1 MESNKHAGTM
11 DRAKSMKNAAFDCPF
26 AGIIKP
32 AAAVP
37 VAHCP
42 TDPHLLEYVLEGNAF
57 VEVSGG
63 TTVIPAGYLCCIP
76 AGAELISYGDPETP
90 CRKISVQL
98 TGTLSD
104 KLLVF
109 FEINGILVTPCGV
122 PELFW
127 EIMDCAKGAAATRT
141 SETHGRIL
149 ELVFLLLSD
158 ATKERFFPS
167 RTTSPSLAERIRN
180 YMEGNL
186 YTNLSLDRIALHF
199 GFTKMHVIRVF
210 KQAYGQTPMQYL
222 LSRKISIAK
231 SLLKDTIMP
240 VGEIASLLRYS
251 NTQHFSAAFKKAVG
265 QTPHT
270 YRRSGDQ

>member
-1 MESNKHAGTM
+1 MQENDYTKALAAHESQNS
-11 DRAKSMKNAAFDCPF
+11 RAFDCPF
-26 AGIIKP
+26 AGVVKP

-37 VAHCP
+37 VAHRP
-42 TDPHLLEYVLEGNAF
+42 TDLHLLEYVLEGNAF

-63 TTVIPAGYLCCIP
+63 TTVIPTGHLCCIP
-76 AGAELISYGDPETP
+76 AGTELISYGDPETP

-104 KLLVF
+104 KLLAF
-109 FEINGILVTPCGV
+109 FEINGILVTPCGM

-127 EIMDCAKGAAATRT
+127 EIMDCAKEAAATRT

-149 ELVFLLLSD
+149 DLVFLLLSD

-167 RTTSPSLAERIRN
+167 QPISPSLAERIRN

-270 YRRSGDQ
+270 FRRSGDP